1 MPRQRRD
8 LMRAPLASAIIVAT
22 ILASAAAG
30 STPQYCTGDNCDTP
44 NPAQPFAL
52 MRSAHDA
59 LRQGIK
65 ELEAVVT
72 DAATFFPM
80 WMEFSEALR
89 LHAELEDVNMFELF
103 NKPSIG
109 AGVVNREG
117 LFDEHKRD
125 HELAHEVDLSIMSN
139 DGTLEEKFNI
149 WKEHHLAHLVR
160 LKSPLL
166 L

>member
-1 MPRQRRD
+1 MN
-8 LMRAPLASAIIVAT
+8 LSAVALAAVCMLAASAY
-22 ILASAAAG
+22 AG

-65 ELEAVVT
+65 ELEVVISSR
-72 DAATFFPM
+72 DAFFPV
-80 WMEFSEALR
+80 WLEFSDALR
-89 LHAELEDVNMFELF
+89 LHAELEDVNMFELL

-109 AGVVNREG
+109 AGIVTREG

-125 HELAHEVDLSIMSN
+125 HELAHEVDLAIMSN
-139 DGTLEEKFNI
+139 DGTLEDKFQA
-149 WKEHHLAHLVR
+149 WKEYHLAHLVSLR
-160 LKSPLL
+160 
-166 L
+166 